1 MYICICIYSS
11 DDATAVS
18 PQRTGRDRRNGRDER
33 DGRNGR
39 DGRGRRDE
47 ERDRDRHRQGAPP
60 CKGEV

>member
-1 MYICICIYSS
+1 MTTIFTYSS
-11 DDATAVS
+11 DDATAVTS